1 MVVYQT
7 SANITCMAE
16 TRRLAQVLDLCLRLG
31 ELLLSSGAGAADVT
45 ATMRSVAHAYGVRT
59 PQVDVTFTSLA
70 MSAQQGPDE
79 APLIQIRQVTQRE
92 IDYEDLTHADQLVRE
107 VVAGRIEL
115 KDARAKIARIASS
128 GHARP
133 RWAAILGSGVS
144 CAGFALMLG
153 GDALVIAVAFV
164 AAVTIVRLQHAM
176 SRQRMPYFY
185 QQVAGGAIATSLAAV
200 VTSAFEPLVPV
211 DASLI
216 VTANIIMLLAG
227 IGFMGAIQ
235 DALSGFYV
243 TGGARILEAILATA
257 GIIAG
262 VSGGISLAAAISFEL
277 PPLEPARFDLV
288 SLSVA
293 AVGAGIAAAAFAYGS
308 YAPKRILAPIGLL
321 AAVAMAISQTIDVQ
335 DFGRPWATGLA
346 AFVVG
351 LVSYTLSGR
360 MHVPP
365 LVIVVPAVVPM
376 LPGLSIY
383 RGLSL
388 LGEAERGFVAGGLLA
403 MVTAASVAIALAAG
417 VILGEY
423 VAQPVKREA
432 RRVEG
437 RLAGPRLVGVTR
449 VRRMRRRA
457 RRGPAE
463 GP

>member
-1 MVVYQT
+1 MDSRQ
-7 SANITCMAE
+7 
-16 TRRLAQVLDLCLRLG
+16 LAQILDLCLRVG
-31 ELLLSSGAGAADVT
+31 ELLLSNGAGAADVT
-45 ATMRSVAHAYGVRT
+45 ATMYSVARAYGVRM

-79 APLIQIRQVTQRE
+79 PPLLQIRQVTQRE
-92 IDYEDLTHADQLVRE
+92 IDYEDLTRVDHLVRD
-107 VVAGRIEL
+107 VIAGKTEL
-115 KDARAKIARIASS
+115 KEARASIARIASS

-133 RWAAILGSGVS
+133 RWAAILGSGVT
-144 CAGFALMLG
+144 CAGVALMLG
-153 GDALVIAVAFV
+153 GDALVITVAFV
-164 AAVTIVRLQHAM
+164 AAVAIVRLQLAM
-176 SRQRMPYFY
+176 ARRRMPYFY
-185 QQVAGGAIATSLAAV
+185 QQVAGGAVATVLAAV
-200 VTSAFEPLVPV
+200 VTWAFEPIVPV
-211 DASLI
+211 DASLV

-262 VSGGISLAAAISFEL
+262 VSGGISLAAALRVDL
-277 PPLEPARFDLV
+277 PPLEPAGVDLTSV
-288 SLSVA
+288 SVA
-293 AVGAGIAAAAFAYGS
+293 ALGAGIAAAAFAYSS
-308 YAPKRILAPIGLL
+308 YAPKRILVPLVLL
-321 AAVAMAISQTIDVQ
+321 GAVAMAISQTIDLQ
-335 DFGRPWATGLA
+335 DFGRPWATGFA

-351 LVSYTLSGR
+351 VVSYTVAGLIR
-360 MHVPP
+360 VPP
-365 LVIVVPAVVPM
+365 LVVVVPAIVPM

-403 MVTAASVAIALAAG
+403 MVTAASIAIALAAG

-432 RRVEG
+432 RRVET

-449 VRRMRRRA
+449 YRRRRRA
-457 RRGPAE
+457 SSPE
-463 GP
+463 

>member
-1 MVVYQT
+1 MDSRQ
-7 SANITCMAE
+7 
-16 TRRLAQVLDLCLRLG
+16 LAQVLDLCLRVG
-31 ELLLSSGAGAADVT
+31 EMLLSNGAGAADVT
-45 ATMRSVAHAYGVRT
+45 ATMDSVARAYGVRA

-70 MSAQQGPDE
+70 MSAQAAPDE
-79 APLIQIRQVTQRE
+79 PPLIQIRQVTQRE
-92 IDYEDLTHADQLVRE
+92 IDYDDLTRVDHLVRD
-107 VVAGRIEL
+107 VVAGRVEL
-115 KDARAKIARIASS
+115 KDARGSIARIASS
-128 GHARP
+128 AHARP

-144 CAGFALMLG
+144 CAGIALMLG

-164 AAVTIVRLQHAM
+164 AAVAIVRLQLAM
-176 SRQRMPYFY
+176 ARRRIPYFY
-185 QQVAGGAIATSLAAV
+185 QQVAGGAVATVIAAV
-200 VTSAFEPLVPV
+200 VTWAFESVVEV
-211 DASLI
+211 DASLV

-243 TGGARILEAILATA
+243 TGGARILEALLATA

-262 VSGGISLAAAISFEL
+262 VSGGISVAAALRVDL
-277 PPLEPARFDLV
+277 PSLEPARFDLTSV
-288 SLSVA
+288 SAA

-308 YAPKRILAPIGLL
+308 YGPKRTLLPLSLL
-321 AAVAMAISQTIDVQ
+321 AAFATAISQTIDLQ
-335 DFGRPWATGLA
+335 DFGRPWATGIA
-346 AFVVG
+346 AFAVG
-351 LVSYTLSGR
+351 LVSYTVAGR
-360 MHVPP
+360 TRVPP
-365 LVIVVPAVVPM
+365 LVIVVPAIVPM

-432 RRVEG
+432 RRVES

-449 VRRMRRRA
+449 MRTRRNRGSDGA
-457 RRGPAE
+457 RSD
-463 GP
+463 